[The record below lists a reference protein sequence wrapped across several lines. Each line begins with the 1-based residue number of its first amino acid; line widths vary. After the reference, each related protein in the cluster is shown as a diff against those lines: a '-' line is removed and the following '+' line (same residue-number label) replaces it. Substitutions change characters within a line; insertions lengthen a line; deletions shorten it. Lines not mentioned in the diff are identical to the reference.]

1 MDIPPKPEW
10 WNSGTL
16 EEQVVTVKWN
26 NQHNSEWNLIC
37 ADVVEVFGLPGQRF
51 YYKPYL
57 DFMTFTFKS
66 KQDADLC
73 KILISHHL

>member
-1 MDIPPKPEW
+1 VDIPVKPDW
-10 WNSGTL
+10 WKSGISK
-16 EEQVVTVKWN
+16 EQVVTVKWN

-51 YYKPYL
+51 YYKPHQDY
-57 DFMTFTFKS
+57 MTFTFKS

-73 KILISHHL
+73 KILISQHL